1 MTDKN
6 IPILNTDV
14 IPTLGADNHFYLYG
28 GGDIVSLVPAWVGIT
43 VEDIRALV
51 EEQPEGSVDA
61 VYVPF
66 LHEQKAKD

>member
-14 IPTLGADNHFYLYG
+14 IPTLGDGHCFYLYK
-28 GGDIVSLVPAWVGIT
+28 GGDIVSLVPAWEGIT

-66 LHEQKAKD
+66 LHEQKVKD